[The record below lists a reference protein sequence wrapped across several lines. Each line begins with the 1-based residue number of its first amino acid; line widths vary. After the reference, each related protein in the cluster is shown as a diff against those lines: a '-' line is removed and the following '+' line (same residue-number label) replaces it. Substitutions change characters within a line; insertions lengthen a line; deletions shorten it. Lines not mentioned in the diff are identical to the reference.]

1 MKITQISD
9 GKDLRVDLMDYGA
22 RIIGIYIDQQAI
34 NIVCGYSSN
43 QEYLND
49 SFYMGATI
57 GPIANRIKNS
67 QLSINNETFH
77 LPANEGANCLHSGG
91 VGFDR
96 ELWSLQSASNNCVE
110 YKLVYDLKQVG
121 MRGILTTVAR
131 YTAKDNALHIEY
143 ESHCDTT
150 SYINLSNHVYL
161 NLSASQSAIDDHRFS
176 LFADKFAIKD
186 AQNNSN
192 GKVQSIKQ
200 PFEFS
205 LKDDSQ
211 FKDYVDQHFIVKDKE
226 ADTGLNLIAHA
237 ISLKSDIQVE
247 VLTTSPGFHFY
258 TGYFLRDPFV
268 PSQGFCI
275 ETQTIPNA
283 INLAEFDAPLL
294 KANEPR
300 TQKTIFKFT
309 APN

>member
-1 MKITQISD
+1 MKVTQISD

-22 RIIGIYIDQQAI
+22 RIIGIYTDQQAS

-57 GPIANRIKNS
+57 GPIANRIKNAK
-67 QLSINNETFH
+67 LSINNEPFI
-77 LPANEGANCLHSGG
+77 LPANEGSTCLHSGG

-96 ELWSLQSASNNCVE
+96 EFWSLQSTSSNCVE
-110 YKLVYDLKQVG
+110 YKLVYDLKKVG

-131 YTAKDNALHIEY
+131 YIAKDNALHIEY
-143 ESHCDTT
+143 ESRCDTT
-150 SYINLSNHVYL
+150 SYINVSNHVYL
-161 NLSASQSAIDDHRFS
+161 NLSQSQSAIDDHRFT
-176 LFADKFAIKD
+176 LFAKKFAIKD
-186 AQNNSN
+186 QQNNSN
-192 GKVQSIKQ
+192 GEVQSIQQ

-211 FKDYVDQHFIVKDKE
+211 FKDYVDQHFIVKENE
-226 ADTGLNLIAHA
+226 ANTDLNLIVHA
-237 ISLKSDIQVE
+237 VSDKTNIEVE
-247 VLTTSPGFHFY
+247 VLTSSPGFHFY
-258 TGYFLRDPFV
+258 TGYFLKEPFV

-283 INLAEFDAPLL
+283 INLSEFDAPLL
-294 KANEPR
+294 QANELR
-300 TQKTIFKFT
+300 IQKTIFKFA
-309 APN
+309 APS